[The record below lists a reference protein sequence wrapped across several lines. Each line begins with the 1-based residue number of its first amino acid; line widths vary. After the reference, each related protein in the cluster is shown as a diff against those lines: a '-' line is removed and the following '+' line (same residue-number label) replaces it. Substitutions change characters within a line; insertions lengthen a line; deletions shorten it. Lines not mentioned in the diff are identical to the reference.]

1 MYKLQANKI
10 KVYTLFNVVVI
21 NKVWVNL
28 EIEFIER

>member
-1 MYKLQANKI
+1 MYKLHANKI